1 MSHIGGVT
9 TPPVTQA
16 AELAA
21 IRRAIGARYSLE
33 RELGRGGMGTVYL
46 ARDLKL
52 DRPVALKVLPAE
64 FAAQVSLRDRFLRE
78 TRTAAS
84 FSHPN
89 IVPVYAVEES
99 EDLLA
104 YAMGFIEGET
114 LAERVAR
121 TGPMPVRDVVRMLQ
135 DTGYALAY
143 AHGRGVVH
151 RDIKPDNIMLERAT
165 GRALVMDFGI
175 SRSMAHALPSA
186 NLTRVGEVV
195 GTPEYMSPEQAAG
208 DVVDGRSDLYSLGL
222 TAHFAATGRTVMAGE
237 STQKILVKQ
246 LTEAVPSIAATRS
259 DFPAALAAAIDQCVQ
274 KDPADRFATAEALVD
289 AIDAAQ
295 LSEPDIPVP
304 IRLFAGEVS
313 TLSMVAIGILL
324 YSWLFARS
332 SQMSSLDTLLPIVGL
347 LAVLFTRSLT
357 TLGEARRLAIAGFSV
372 DEVIDGFGR
381 VMHERAQRRQEL
393 RADPDTRAAR
403 RLAIR
408 LGIVGLIVSI
418 ALEVS
423 GRLIDI
429 ECRHPRY
436 LRGNERVQHL
446 AEQGGVRLAPEAPR
460 PAKAIR
466 LVAVVVRRW
475 EMLPA
480 FGNGRV
486 RNAIPVLD
494 ARGAESRV
502 VPRVGLL
509 HAGMV
514 RHAKPHRVRFLEHG
528 LHDVA
533 VDAQDLDAV
542 HAHRL
547 ELANARPCG
556 GGCLRNGCVG
566 EPAVDEQSRGRQLAA
581 RTAVAYRDHF
591 LRCIRAHLAHR
602 RDAAGQPELERV
614 VKRLRDVC
622 ALVLQVRVRVDQSR
636 QHELSR
642 RINLAVRRRPLR
654 IRRSQCDGIEE
665 GDARDPVADDEDVR
679 GSGCRSAV
687 AVDDGGVADR
697 EARPA
702 DAVRWEGLRTG
713 LACEEDGCGAGEQG
727 DPHVSCFVD
736 FVDEQRRCTA
746 LFVG

>member
-1 MSHIGGVT
+1 MGARRGIERIVWSSGGAEGRSLRHIGGVT

-21 IRRAIGARYSLE
+21 IRRAIGARYTLE

-64 FAAQVSLRDRFLRE
+64 FASQVTLRDRFLAE

-175 SRSMAHALPSA
+175 SRSISHALPAA

-208 DVVDGRSDLYSLGL
+208 DIVDGRSDLYSLGL
-222 TAHFAATGRTVMAGE
+222 AAHFAATGRTVMTGE

-246 LTEAVPSIAATRS
+246 LTEAVPSISAARS

-295 LSEPDIPVP
+295 LAEPDIPVP
-304 IRLFAGEVS
+304 IRLFAGEVG
-313 TLSMVAIGILL
+313 TLSMVAMGILL

-332 SQMSSLDTLLPIVGL
+332 SEMSSLDTLLPIFGL
-347 LAVLFTRSLT
+347 LAVLFTRALT
-357 TLGEARRLAIAGFSV
+357 TLSEARRLAIAGFSV
-372 DEVIDGFGR
+372 DEVMAGFGR
-381 VMHERAQRRQEL
+381 VMHERAQRREEL
-393 RADPDTRAAR
+393 REDSDTRRQR

-408 LGIVGLIVSI
+408 WGIVGLIVSLAMVVE
-418 ALEVS
+418 AL
-423 GRLIDI
+423 RL
-429 ECRHPRY
+429 
-436 LRGNERVQHL
+436 
-446 AEQGGVRLAPEAPR
+446 
-460 PAKAIR
+460 
-466 LVAVVVRRW
+466 
-475 EMLPA
+475 
-480 FGNGRV
+480 
-486 RNAIPVLD
+486 
-494 ARGAESRV
+494 RV
-502 VPRVGLL
+502 VYAPGRYSSGPLAVALIFGGTALL
-509 HAGMV
+509 GTSIVLLMKSPFRMPPGERLFRTLWLGPFGRAFIRFGTRKVKARPVTSRSLPSVRTATMPPAVTTTAATMV
-514 RHAKPHRVRFLEHG
+514 PVPPS
-528 LHDVA
+528 
-533 VDAQDLDAV
+533 LDAV
-542 HAHRL
+542 TAL
-547 ELANARPCG
+547 EQR
-556 GGCLRNGCVG
+556 V
-566 EPAVDEQSRGRQLAA
+566 SS
-581 RTAVAYRDHF
+581 
-591 LRCIRAHLAHR
+591 
-602 RDAAGQPELERV
+602 LERW
-614 VKRLRDVC
+614 RD
-622 ALVLQVRVRVDQSR
+622 
-636 QHELSR
+636 E
-642 RINLAVRRRPLR
+642 
-654 IRRSQCDGIEE
+654 
-665 GDARDPVADDEDVR
+665 
-679 GSGCRSAV
+679 GSG
-687 AVDDGGVADR
+687 G
-697 EARPA
+697 
-702 DAVRWEGLRTG
+702 
-713 LACEEDGCGAGEQG
+713 QG
-727 DPHVSCFVD
+727 
-736 FVDEQRRCTA
+736 R
-746 LFVG
+746 

>member
-1 MSHIGGVT
+1 MS
-9 TPPVTQA
+9 QA

-21 IRRAIGARYSLE
+21 IRRAIGARYTLE

-46 ARDLKL
+46 ARDVKL

-64 FAAQVSLRDRFLRE
+64 FASQVALRDRFLAE

-121 TGPMPVRDVVRMLQ
+121 TGPLPVRDVVRMLQ

-175 SRSMAHALPSA
+175 SRTITHALPAA
-186 NLTRVGEVV
+186 NLTRVGEVM

-418 ALEVS
+418 AMVVEALRLRVMYAPGRYSS
-423 GRLIDI
+423 GTLAVALI
-429 ECRHPRY
+429 
-436 LRGNERVQHL
+436 
-446 AEQGGVRLAPEAPR
+446 
-460 PAKAIR
+460 
-466 LVAVVVRRW
+466 
-475 EMLPA
+475 
-480 FGNGRV
+480 F
-486 RNAIPVLD
+486 
-494 ARGAESRV
+494 
-502 VPRVGLL
+502 
-509 HAGMV
+509 AG
-514 RHAKPHRVRFLEHG
+514 
-528 LHDVA
+528 
-533 VDAQDLDAV
+533 
-542 HAHRL
+542 
-547 ELANARPCG
+547 
-556 GGCLRNGCVG
+556 
-566 EPAVDEQSRGRQLAA
+566 
-581 RTAVAYRDHF
+581 TAVLGTSVVLLLKSPFRMPPGERLFRGLWLGPFGRAF
-591 LRCIRAHLAHR
+591 IRFGSRTVKPRAATSRSLPSVRSATLPPSVAPSVEKELPVATS
-602 RDAAGQPELERV
+602 RDAITALEQRVSSLERW
-614 VKRLRDVC
+614 RD
-622 ALVLQVRVRVDQSR
+622 
-636 QHELSR
+636 E
-642 RINLAVRRRPLR
+642 
-654 IRRSQCDGIEE
+654 RSGGE
-665 GDARDPVADDEDVR
+665 GR
-679 GSGCRSAV
+679 
-687 AVDDGGVADR
+687 
-697 EARPA
+697 
-702 DAVRWEGLRTG
+702 
-713 LACEEDGCGAGEQG
+713 
-727 DPHVSCFVD
+727 
-736 FVDEQRRCTA
+736 
-746 LFVG
+746 